1 MKNIIMVAVLPVLD
15 RAQCSVVSCGN
26 EKELCPVDSFG
37 YFPSDFFEE
46 IFGTYGLISE
56 DAFIVAATLRS
67 FLLGNGIKCQVQNT
81 PGSYILQ
88 FETPD
93 HVAVSE

>member
-26 EKELCPVDSFG
+26 EQELCTVDSFG
-37 YFPSDFFEE
+37 YFPLNFFEKT
-46 IFGTYGLISE
+46 FGSYGLVAD
-56 DAFIVAATLRS
+56 DAFMVAATLRGY
-67 FLLGNGIKCQVQNT
+67 LLGRGIKCQVQNT
-81 PGSYILQ
+81 PGTYILH

-93 HVAVSE
+93 PSDAVA